1 MHMPILLQN
10 YGGVSMEYRSEI
22 RESQINTLTEKF
34 ENGNYGK
41 YLLGLKLVKLRGFE
55 HEVVKFD
62 FPVTAIVGPNG
73 GGKTTV
79 LGAAACAYKD
89 VKPGRFFT
97 KSGKFDNSMREWKI
111 EYELVDKKKNNRE
124 LIKRS
129 AQFKNLKWSRE
140 DLLSRKVLLFD
151 VSRTISANERKELKK
166 CASTNFKV
174 EENNIKELERQV
186 AEAIG
191 KILGKDISNY
201 SQILVSDKG
210 KITLLTGKTDQGV
223 EYSEFHFGAGESS
236 IIRMIIIIE
245 SCQENSLVLI
255 EEIENG
261 LHPLATMRLVEYLI
275 EVAERKK
282 IQAIFTTHSND
293 ALIPLPNKAIWAS
306 IGNRVFQGKLNIKS
320 LRAITGQ
327 VTSQLAI
334 FTEDDFATMWIQT
347 VLGSDEEIQH
357 ESIETHGLE
366 GDGTA
371 VKINKYHNQNPSV
384 KIPSLCYID
393 GDSKQ
398 LETEEDNVYRLPGEM
413 PESYIYLKI
422 KENIDS
428 LSGELAVSLHKPY
441 EIQDKVKRVI
451 NETWIT
457 NRDKHLLFSQ
467 VGKSLGYISEEVV
480 KSAFLSL
487 WARKNP
493 QEVVTILAP
502 IKKMLLLKKN

>member
-1 MHMPILLQN
+1 
-10 YGGVSMEYRSEI
+10 MEYRSEI
-22 RESQINTLTEKF
+22 RESQINTLLEKV

-41 YLLGLKLVKLRGFE
+41 YLASLKLVRIRGFANE
-55 HEVVKFD
+55 SVKFD

-79 LGAAACAYKD
+79 LGAAACAYKEI
-89 VKPGRFFT
+89 KPGRFFT
-97 KSGKFDNSMREWKI
+97 KSGKFDNSMREWKN
-111 EYELVDKKKNNRE
+111 ELIDKKKNNRE
-124 LIKRS
+124 FIKRS

-140 DLLSRKVLLFD
+140 DLLTRNVSLFD
-151 VSRTISANERKELKK
+151 VSRTISANERKELKQ
-166 CASTNFKV
+166 CASSTFKV
-174 EENNIKELERQV
+174 EENKIKELEQQV
-186 AEAIG
+186 SNAIG

-210 KITLLTGKTDQGV
+210 RITLLTGKTDQGV

-236 IIRMIIIIE
+236 IIRMIISIE

-306 IGNRVFQGKLNIKS
+306 IGNKIVQGKLNIKS

-327 VTSQLAI
+327 VSSQLAI
-334 FTEDDFATMWIQT
+334 FTEDSFSAMWIQT
-347 VLGSDEEIQH
+347 VLSSDEEIQY
-357 ESIETHGLE
+357 ESIEVHGLE

-371 VKINKYHNQNPSV
+371 AKINKYHNQNPSV

-393 GDSKQ
+393 GDSEQHENEIDK
-398 LETEEDNVYRLPGEM
+398 VYRLPGEM
-413 PESYIYLKI
+413 PESYIYLRI
-422 KENIDS
+422 KENIDV
-428 LSGELAVSLHKPY
+428 LSGELAVCLHKPY
-441 EIQDKVKRVI
+441 ELQDKVKRVV
-451 NETWIT
+451 NDTWIT
-457 NRDKHLLFSQ
+457 NRDRHLLFSQ

-487 WARKNP
+487 WAQKNP
-493 QEVVTILAP
+493 NEVGTILVP
-502 IKKMLLLKKN
+502 IKKMIELTENK